1 MSNSAPPDSRLPKV
15 PFSAR
20 PTRSA
25 KRKSR
30 QQLRPNVKQHL
41 LTRHI
46 AGQAGRPSGGA
57 RRVVSSPQR
66 ELTTRARTSSLRALM

>member
-1 MSNSAPPDSRLPKV
+1 MSNSAPTDSRLPKV

-46 AGQAGRPSGGA
+46 DGQSERLRSGA

-66 ELTTRARTSSLRALM
+66 KLTTRARTSSLRARM